1 VDGEKVISSGDLSAW
16 AKRVRGDGRTI
27 VFTNG
32 CFDLL
37 HPGHMALLEG
47 AAGHG
52 DILVVGINSDVSVRR
67 LKGETRPVFKE
78 SERAEALLALRWIDT
93 VTVFEEDT
101 PIETIQRIRPD
112 VLVKG
117 AEYGAGEIVGEEF
130 LESYGGRTVRF
141 PMQPGQASSAIIG
154 RIESSA
160 EDPDK

>member
-1 VDGEKVISSGDLSAW
+1 M
-16 AKRVRGDGRTI
+16 
-27 VFTNG
+27 FTNG

-37 HPGHMALLEG
+37 HPGHMALLAG
-47 AAGHG
+47 AADLG

-78 SERAEALLALRWIDT
+78 RERAEALLAVRWIDT

-117 AEYGAGEIVGEEF
+117 AEYGAGEIVGEDF

-160 EDPDK
+160 EDSEK

>member
-1 VDGEKVISSGDLSAW
+1 VDGEKFINAGDITAW

-47 AAGHG
+47 AADLG
-52 DILVVGINSDVSVRR
+52 DILVVGINSDASVRR
-67 LKGETRPVFKE
+67 LKGENRPVFE
-78 SERAEALLALRWIDT
+78 EQERAEVLLAVRWVDT

-101 PIETIQRIRPD
+101 PMETIRRIRPD

-117 AEYGAGEIVGEEF
+117 AEYGAGEIVGEDF
-130 LESYGGRTVRF
+130 LEGYGGRTVRF
-141 PMQPGQASSAIIG
+141 PMQPGQASSTIIG

-160 EDPDK
+160 EDHEK